1 MSDRLEAEKTELVL
15 GINSF
20 NKPAEKS
27 GVEAWCKLITNLLFM
42 AKGTYPTDPDMGCDI
57 GQYEFAF
64 IDDVISKIEASITE
78 QVRKYLPDI
87 PLDSVIVSKDT
98 SDSGRPILLVLLQF
112 TYDEKSDIAVVAAEK
127 ADNLINFKVV
137 I

>member
-64 IDDVISKIEASITE
+64 IDDIEYNHNVGIC
-78 QVRKYLPDI
+78 
-87 PLDSVIVSKDT
+87 
-98 SDSGRPILLVLLQF
+98 
-112 TYDEKSDIAVVAAEK
+112 
-127 ADNLINFKVV
+127 FK
-137 I
+137 